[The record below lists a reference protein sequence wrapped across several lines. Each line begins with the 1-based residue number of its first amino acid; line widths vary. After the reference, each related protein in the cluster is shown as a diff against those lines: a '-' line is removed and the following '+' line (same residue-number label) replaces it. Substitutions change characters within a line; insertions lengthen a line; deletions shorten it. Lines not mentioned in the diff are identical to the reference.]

1 MKPRRLRLDL
11 NRSGQAAVAVEIDHQ
26 LFGCAGRSSWRDLEG
41 EQLCLKIGLHTFPST
56 LLTCRPEDRCIGA
69 THWLEFALDRA
80 GRDSL
85 AGRITTIDLGPLLLR
100 EIAQLR
106 FLAESDVESKMPLD
120 QLAQTVIER
129 ERKRMGIDFS
139 QDVLRRAGRS

>member
-1 MKPRRLRLDL
+1 MPRT
-11 NRSGQAAVAVEIDHQ
+11 VESDARI
-26 LFGCAGRSSWRDLEG
+26 
-41 EQLCLKIGLHTFPST
+41 K
-56 LLTCRPEDRCIGA
+56 
-69 THWLEFALDRA
+69 
-80 GRDSL
+80 L
-85 AGRITTIDLGPLLLR
+85 AGRILLQLRTRIGQPLLLS